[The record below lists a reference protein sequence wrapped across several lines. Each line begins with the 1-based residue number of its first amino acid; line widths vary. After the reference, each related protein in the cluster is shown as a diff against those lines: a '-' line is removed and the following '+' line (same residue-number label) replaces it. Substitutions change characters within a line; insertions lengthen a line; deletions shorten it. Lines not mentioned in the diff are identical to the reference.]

1 MFALEVLSRHVY
13 YRISVCTLSAELRPS
28 PTGVEVEQVST
39 QRGSQN
45 CGNRLPPALRV
56 LLPPHHGVV
65 HTRSPDHQLVD
76 NLPFPPPVFA
86 ALAATLATITAAMTQ
101 PETRPNTFGGK
112 VWCSK
117 GFPQCRCSA
126 EAAGAPYSL
135 TPSPLHSFTPSLL
148 HSFRSSLFTPGPA
161 FLFGQLG

>member
-1 MFALEVLSRHVY
+1 MFVLEVLSRHVY

-45 CGNRLPPALRV
+45 CGNRLPPT
-56 LLPPHHGVV
+56 PPHSAYSSPLTTGVV
-65 HTRSPDHQLVD
+65 HTRCPDHQLVD
-76 NLPFPPPVFA
+76 NLPFPPPVSA
-86 ALAATLATITAAMTQ
+86 ALAATLATLSAAMTQ

-135 TPSPLHSFTPSLL
+135 TPSLLHSFTPSVPHSSLQVQ
-148 HSFRSSLFTPGPA
+148 HSFLVN
-161 FLFGQLG
+161 

>member
-1 MFALEVLSRHVY
+1 MQSCVPHQQAWKWNRFRRNTRV
-13 YRISVCTLSAELRPS
+13 AELRQSPAPHPS
-28 PTGVEVEQVST
+28 
-39 QRGSQN
+39 
-45 CGNRLPPALRV
+45 ALRV

-65 HTRSPDHQLVD
+65 HTRCPDHQLVD
-76 NLPFPPPVFA
+76 NLPFPPPVSA
-86 ALAATLATITAAMTQ
+86 ALAATLATLTAAMTQ

-135 TPSPLHSFTPSLL
+135 TPSPLHSFTPSVPHSSLQVQ
-148 HSFRSSLFTPGPA
+148 HSFLVN
-161 FLFGQLG
+161 